1 MKEQRMKILEMLAA
15 GTINAAEAEQLLK
28 AIDDTP
34 SRAVT
39 KHALKKVVILVD
51 SQDGD
56 NVRINL
62 PLEFVN
68 LLKGNK
74 FNVDFDD
81 YDIDVDALIDLINS
95 GVVGELVNIK
105 SSDGDTVLIKV
116 E

>member
-15 GTINAAEAEQLLK
+15 GTINAVEAEQLLK

-34 SRAVT
+34 STTVT
-39 KHALKKVVILVD
+39 KHALKNVVVLID
-51 SQDGD
+51 SKEGD

-74 FNVDFDD
+74 FNVNFDE
-81 YDIDVDALIDLINS
+81 YNIDIDAIIDLVNS